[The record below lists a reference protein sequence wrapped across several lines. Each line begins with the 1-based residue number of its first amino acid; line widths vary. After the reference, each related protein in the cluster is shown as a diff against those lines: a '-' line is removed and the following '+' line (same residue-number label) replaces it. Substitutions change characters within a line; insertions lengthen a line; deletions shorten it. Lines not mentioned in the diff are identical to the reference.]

1 MAYAVKKSFKE
12 NKANAILDAATAYL
26 VTKPAASLQEIAAHA
41 GIGIATL
48 HRYFPS
54 REDLMMH
61 LALRATSVIK
71 SKLEA
76 IQLDDAQPERY
87 LPLLIESLIP
97 LGDKVFFLTYE
108 ATLDN
113 YPEVAAAEKELKLS
127 VQDVLEQLQQRRLL
141 RSDLSSE
148 WMVETLYALLFVTWE
163 NIQRGKLARVGA
175 SGLLLETVFNG
186 FAPRTDKG

>member
-1 MAYAVKKSFKE
+1 MDYVAKKPFKE

-71 SKLEA
+71 SKLEV

-97 LGDKVFFLTYE
+97 LGDKVFFLNYE

-113 YPEVAAAEKELKLS
+113 YPEVAAAEKDLKLS
-127 VQDVLEQLQQRRLL
+127 VQNVLEQLQQRRLL

-148 WMVETLYALLFVTWE
+148 WMIETLYALLFVTWE

-175 SGLLLETVFNG
+175 SGLLLETVFHG
-186 FAPRTDKG
+186 FASRSDKG

>member
-1 MAYAVKKSFKE
+1 MAYAAKKPFKE

-76 IQLDDAQPERY
+76 IQLEDAQPERY
-87 LPLLIESLIP
+87 LPLLLESLIP
-97 LGDKVFFLTYE
+97 LGDKVFFLNYE
-108 ATLDN
+108 AALDN

-127 VQDVLEQLQQRRLL
+127 VQAVLEQLQQRGLL

-186 FAPRTDKG
+186 FANRSDK